1 MSEPATSG
9 AGNSPTNG
17 WRQRLQRWW
26 RISFQCSAAYLWVS
40 LGAYLVYLLF
50 YLLSIGVMFKV
61 PSLDLYL
68 MALVRGMLD
77 TGLMVVFCHFLLR
90 PYLKL
95 ELLPRGRYGSNL
107 LGFLLYSLLLGQL
120 LMLLSLNIAE
130 LTPMKELD
138 LRDMTIQQSGGQ
150 QTHLQ
155 IGKATLQLIGGF
167 NQAVIFWLWA
177 LAYVFWGT
185 LVSKRQM
192 QKQMH
197 QAQLQ
202 QLTNQLNPHFLFNA
216 LNSIRALIYEDQD
229 KAAATVTQLSELFR
243 FHLQAHL
250 KPLSTLADEWQITS
264 QYLQIEQVRLEQ
276 RLQLDLQFDEQL
288 WQQKLPTLSLL
299 TLVENAIKH
308 GIAPLPL
315 GGRLWIKS
323 RPVANG
329 WQLIVGNSCA
339 GLSSTHGTRTGL
351 KNLRQRLALLPG
363 RHSLHIE
370 PQLEQYQVTIAL
382 EACELGAGEL
392 QAGEPEAAE
401 LETAPLNQPSEPT
414 APPHRH

>member
-1 MSEPATSG
+1 MSEIA
-9 AGNSPTNG
+9 ANG
-17 WRQRLQRWW
+17 WQPRLRRWW

-40 LGAYLVYLLF
+40 LACYLVYLLF
-50 YLLSIGVMFKV
+50 YMLSIGVMFKT
-61 PSLDLYL
+61 PNLDTYL
-68 MALVRGMLD
+68 MAMLRGALD
-77 TGLMVVFCHFLLR
+77 TSLMALFCHFLIR

-95 ELLPRGRYGSNL
+95 ELLPQGRYGTNL
-107 LGFLLYSLLLGQL
+107 FGFLLYSLLLGQL
-120 LMLLSLNIAE
+120 LMFISLNLAD
-130 LTPMKELD
+130 LTPLKELD
-138 LRDMTIQQSGGQ
+138 LRHMSVQKTNGE
-150 QTHLQ
+150 TMKLE
-155 IGKATLQLIGGF
+155 IGLPILQLIGGF
-167 NQAVIFWLWA
+167 NQAVMFWLWA

-250 KPLSTLADEWQITS
+250 KPLSTLADEWQIAS

-308 GIAPLPL
+308 GIAPLPQ

-339 GLSSTHGTRTGL
+339 GLSNAHGTRTGL

-363 RHSLHIE
+363 RHQLHIE

-382 EACELGAGEL
+382 EAG
-392 QAGEPEAAE
+392 P
-401 LETAPLNQPSEPT
+401 LEQPADSTSHTTATEMEFHHVENSD
-414 APPHRH
+414 R

>member
-1 MSEPATSG
+1 MGT
-9 AGNSPTNG
+9 
-17 WRQRLQRWW
+17 
-26 RISFQCSAAYLWVS
+26 
-40 LGAYLVYLLF
+40 
-50 YLLSIGVMFKV
+50 M
-61 PSLDLYL
+61 
-68 MALVRGMLD
+68 
-77 TGLMVVFCHFLLR
+77 
-90 PYLKL
+90 
-95 ELLPRGRYGSNL
+95 
-107 LGFLLYSLLLGQL
+107 
-120 LMLLSLNIAE
+120 
-130 LTPMKELD
+130 
-138 LRDMTIQQSGGQ
+138 
-150 QTHLQ
+150 
-155 IGKATLQLIGGF
+155 QLIGGF
-167 NQAVIFWLWA
+167 NQAVLFWLWA

-250 KPLSTLADEWQITS
+250 KPLSTLADEWQIAS
-264 QYLQIEQVRLEQ
+264 QYLQIEQVRLEH

-308 GIAPLPL
+308 GIAPLPQ

-339 GLSSTHGTRTGL
+339 CLSSVHGTRTGL

-363 RHSLHIE
+363 RHGLHIE
-370 PQLEQYQVTIAL
+370 PQLDQYQVTIEL
-382 EACELGAGEL
+382 EAGSLDLPADPQSQFSPTEMELHHVENAD
-392 QAGEPEAAE
+392 
-401 LETAPLNQPSEPT
+401 
-414 APPHRH
+414 RR

>member
-1 MSEPATSG
+1 MNKPLKFIRTGTQMSELATR
-9 AGNSPTNG
+9 G
-17 WRQRLQRWW
+17 WQARLQRWW
-26 RISFQCSAAYLWVS
+26 RISFHCSPAYLWVS
-40 LGAYLVYLLF
+40 LGAYLVYLVF
-50 YLLSIGVMFKV
+50 YMLSIGMMFKV
-61 PSLDLYL
+61 PSIESYMLATLRGALDTSL
-68 MALVRGMLD
+68 MAL
-77 TGLMVVFCHFLLR
+77 FCHFLIR

-95 ELLPRGRYGSNL
+95 KLLPQGRYGSNL
-107 LGFLLYSLLLGQL
+107 ISFMLYTLLLGQL
-120 LMLLSLNIAE
+120 LMFLSLNIADV
-130 LTPMKELD
+130 TPLKEVD
-138 LRDMTIQQSGGQ
+138 LRHMSVQKANGETMK
-150 QTHLQ
+150 LE
-155 IGKATLQLIGGF
+155 IGLPILQLIGGF
-167 NQAVIFWLWA
+167 NQTVIFWLWA

-308 GIAPLPL
+308 GIAPLPQ

-323 RPVANG
+323 RPVAAG

-339 GLSSTHGTRTGL
+339 GLSNAHGTRTGL

-363 RHSLHIE
+363 RHHLHVE
-370 PQLEQYQVTIAL
+370 PQLEQYQVTIEL
-382 EACELGAGEL
+382 EAVELD
-392 QAGEPEAAE
+392 QPAE
-401 LETAPLNQPSEPT
+401 LTSHSTPTETELHHVENPD
-414 APPHRH
+414 RR

>member
-1 MSEPATSG
+1 MTELA
-9 AGNSPTNG
+9 ANG
-17 WRQRLQRWW
+17 WQQRLQRWW
-26 RISFQCSAAYLWVS
+26 GISFQCSAAYLWVS

-50 YLLSIGVMFKV
+50 YLLSIGMMFKV
-61 PSLDLYL
+61 PSIESYMLATL
-68 MALVRGMLD
+68 RGALD
-77 TGLMVVFCHFLLR
+77 TGLMALFCHFLIR

-95 ELLPRGRYGSNL
+95 KLLPQGRYGSNL
-107 LGFLLYSLLLGQL
+107 ISFMLYTFLLGQL
-120 LMLLSLNIAE
+120 LMFLSLNIADI
-130 LTPMKELD
+130 TPLKEVD
-138 LRDMTIQQSGGQ
+138 LRHMSVQKPNGETMK
-150 QTHLQ
+150 LE
-155 IGKATLQLIGGF
+155 IGLPILQLIGGF
-167 NQAVIFWLWA
+167 NQTVIFWLWA

-308 GIAPLPL
+308 GIAPLPQ

-339 GLSSTHGTRTGL
+339 GLSNAHGTRTGL

-363 RHSLHIE
+363 RHQLHIE

-382 EACELGAGEL
+382 EAG
-392 QAGEPEAAE
+392 P
-401 LETAPLNQPSEPT
+401 LEQPADSTSHTTATEMEFHHVENSD
-414 APPHRH
+414 R

>member
-1 MSEPATSG
+1 MPDTDSTKTA
-9 AGNSPTNG
+9 G
-17 WRQRLQRWW
+17 WRARLQRGWH
-26 RISFQCSAAYLWVS
+26 ISFRCSPAYIWAS
-40 LGAYLVYLLF
+40 LAAYLVYLVF
-50 YLLSIGVMFKV
+50 YMLSISMMFKV
-61 PSLDLYL
+61 PSIESYMLATLRGALDTIL
-68 MALVRGMLD
+68 MAL
-77 TGLMVVFCHFLLR
+77 FCHFLIR

-95 ELLPRGRYGSNL
+95 KLLPQGRYGSNL
-107 LGFLLYSLLLGQL
+107 ISFVLYTLLLGQL
-120 LMLLSLNIAE
+120 LMFLSLNIAD
-130 LTPMKELD
+130 LTPLKEID
-138 LRDMTIQQSGGQ
+138 LRHMSVQKANGETMK
-150 QTHLQ
+150 LE
-155 IGKATLQLIGGF
+155 IGLPILQLIGGF
-167 NQAVIFWLWA
+167 NQAVMFWLWA
-177 LAYVFWGT
+177 LAYVFWAT
-185 LVSKRQM
+185 LASKRQM

-250 KPLSTLADEWQITS
+250 KPLSTLHDEWQIAS
-264 QYLQIEQVRLEQ
+264 QYLQIEHVRLEQ

-308 GIAPLPL
+308 GIAPLPQ
-315 GGRLWIKS
+315 GGKLWIKS
-323 RPVANG
+323 RAVAHG

-339 GLSSTHGTRTGL
+339 CLSSIHGTRTGL

-370 PQLEQYQVTIAL
+370 PQLDQYQVTIEL
-382 EACELGAGEL
+382 EAGSLELPAESNHQPDLAEMEL
-392 QAGEPEAAE
+392 HHVENAD
-401 LETAPLNQPSEPT
+401 
-414 APPHRH
+414 RR

>member
-1 MSEPATSG
+1 MSESTA
-9 AGNSPTNG
+9 NG
-17 WRQRLQRWW
+17 WQQRLRRWW
-26 RISFQCSAAYLWVS
+26 HISFQCSSTYIWVS
-40 LGAYLVYLLF
+40 LACYLVYLVF
-50 YLLSIGVMFKV
+50 YMLSIGVMFKT
-61 PSLDLYL
+61 PNLDTYL
-68 MALVRGMLD
+68 MAMLRGALD
-77 TGLMVVFCHFLLR
+77 TSLMALFCHFLIR

-95 ELLPRGRYGSNL
+95 ELLPQGRYGSNL
-107 LGFLLYSLLLGQL
+107 FGFLLFSLLLGQL
-120 LMLLSLNIAE
+120 LMFISLNIAD
-130 LTPMKELD
+130 LTPLKELD
-138 LRDMTIQQSGGQ
+138 LRHMSVQKANGETMK
-150 QTHLQ
+150 LE
-155 IGKATLQLIGGF
+155 IGLPVLQLIGGF
-167 NQAVIFWLWA
+167 NQAVMFWLWA

-250 KPLSTLADEWQITS
+250 KPLSTLADEWQIAS

-308 GIAPLPL
+308 GIAPLPQ

-329 WQLIVGNSCA
+329 WQLMVGNSCA
-339 GLSSTHGTRTGL
+339 CLSSVHGTRTGL

-370 PQLEQYQVTIAL
+370 PQLDQYQVIIEL
-382 EACELGAGEL
+382 EAGSLDVPAEPQPQFSPTEMELHHVENAD
-392 QAGEPEAAE
+392 
-401 LETAPLNQPSEPT
+401 
-414 APPHRH
+414 RR

>member
-1 MSEPATSG
+1 MSELA
-9 AGNSPTNG
+9 ANS
-17 WRQRLQRWW
+17 WQQRLQRWW
-26 RISFQCSAAYLWVS
+26 HISFQCSAAYLWVS
-40 LGAYLVYLLF
+40 LGAYLVYLVF
-50 YLLSIGVMFKV
+50 YLLSIGVMFKT
-61 PSLDLYL
+61 PNLDTYL
-68 MALVRGMLD
+68 MATLRGALD
-77 TGLMVVFCHFLLR
+77 TSLMVLFCHFLIR

-95 ELLPRGRYGSNL
+95 ELLPQGRYGSNL
-107 LGFLLYSLLLGQL
+107 FGFLLYSLLLGQL
-120 LMLLSLNIAE
+120 LMFVSLNLAD
-130 LTPMKELD
+130 LTPLKELD
-138 LRDMTIQQSGGQ
+138 FRNMSVQKANGEEMK
-150 QTHLQ
+150 LQ
-155 IGKATLQLIGGF
+155 IGMGTMQLIGGF
-167 NQAVIFWLWA
+167 NQAVMFWLWA

-250 KPLSTLADEWQITS
+250 KPLSTLADEWQIAS
-264 QYLQIEQVRLEQ
+264 QYLQIEQVRLES

-288 WQQKLPTLSLL
+288 WQEKLPTLSLL

-308 GIAPLPL
+308 GIAPLPH
-315 GGRLWIKS
+315 GGRLWIHS

-329 WQLIVGNSCA
+329 WLLMVGNSCA
-339 GLSSTHGTRTGL
+339 GLSSVHGTRTGL

-370 PQLEQYQVTIAL
+370 PQLDQYQVTIEL
-382 EACELGAGEL
+382 EAGSLDLSTDTQPQISPTEMELHHVENAD
-392 QAGEPEAAE
+392 
-401 LETAPLNQPSEPT
+401 
-414 APPHRH
+414 RR

>member
-1 MSEPATSG
+1 MPESTA
-9 AGNSPTNG
+9 NG
-17 WRQRLQRWW
+17 WQQRLRRWW
-26 RISFQCSAAYLWVS
+26 HISFQCSSTYIWVS
-40 LGAYLVYLLF
+40 LACYLVYLVF
-50 YLLSIGVMFKV
+50 YMLSIGVMFKT
-61 PSLDLYL
+61 PNLDTYL
-68 MALVRGMLD
+68 MAMLRGALD
-77 TGLMVVFCHFLLR
+77 TSLMALFCHFLIR

-95 ELLPRGRYGSNL
+95 ELLPQGRYGSNL
-107 LGFLLYSLLLGQL
+107 FGFLLFSLLLGQL
-120 LMLLSLNIAE
+120 LMFISLNIAD
-130 LTPMKELD
+130 LTPLKELD
-138 LRDMTIQQSGGQ
+138 LRHMSVQKANGETMK
-150 QTHLQ
+150 LE
-155 IGKATLQLIGGF
+155 IGLPVLQLIGGF
-167 NQAVIFWLWA
+167 NQAVMFWLWA

-250 KPLSTLADEWQITS
+250 KPLSTLADEWQIAS
-264 QYLQIEQVRLEQ
+264 QYLQIEQVRLEH

-308 GIAPLPL
+308 GIAPLPQ

-329 WQLIVGNSCA
+329 WQLMVGNSCA
-339 GLSSTHGTRTGL
+339 CLSSVHGTRTGL

-370 PQLEQYQVTIAL
+370 PQLDQYQVIIEL
-382 EACELGAGEL
+382 EAGSLDVPAEPQPQFSPTEMELHHVENAD
-392 QAGEPEAAE
+392 
-401 LETAPLNQPSEPT
+401 
-414 APPHRH
+414 RR

>member
-1 MSEPATSG
+1 MSDLA
-9 AGNSPTNG
+9 ANG
-17 WRQRLQRWW
+17 WQQDLQRWW
-26 RISFQCSAAYLWVS
+26 RISFQCSSTYIWVS
-40 LGAYLVYLLF
+40 IACYLVYLVF
-50 YLLSIGVMFKV
+50 YMLSLSVMFKV
-61 PSLDLYL
+61 PSMESYL
-68 MALVRGMLD
+68 LATLRGALD
-77 TGLMVVFCHFLLR
+77 TSLMVLFCHFLIR

-95 ELLPRGRYGSNL
+95 KLLPQGRFGSNL
-107 LGFLLYSLLLGQL
+107 ISFVLYTMLLGQL
-120 LMLLSLNIAE
+120 LMFLSLNIAD
-130 LTPMKELD
+130 LTPLKEVD
-138 LRDMTIQQSGGQ
+138 LRHMSVQKANGETMK
-150 QTHLQ
+150 LE
-155 IGKATLQLIGGF
+155 IGLPVLQLIGGF
-167 NQAVIFWLWA
+167 NQAVLFWLWA

-250 KPLSTLADEWQITS
+250 KPLSTLADEWQIAS

-308 GIAPLPL
+308 GIAPLPQ

-329 WQLIVGNSCA
+329 WQLMVGNSCA
-339 GLSSTHGTRTGL
+339 GLSSVHGTRTGL

-363 RHSLHIE
+363 RHQLHIE
-370 PQLEQYQVTIAL
+370 PQLDQYQVTIEL
-382 EACELGAGEL
+382 EAGSLDLPAEPQPQLSPTEMELHHVENAD
-392 QAGEPEAAE
+392 
-401 LETAPLNQPSEPT
+401 
-414 APPHRH
+414 RR

>member
-1 MSEPATSG
+1 MSELATR
-9 AGNSPTNG
+9 G
-17 WRQRLQRWW
+17 WQQRLQRWW
-26 RISFQCSAAYLWVS
+26 RVSFRCSTTYIWVS
-40 LGAYLVYLLF
+40 LACYLVYLVF
-50 YLLSIGVMFKV
+50 YMLSISVMFKA
-61 PSLDLYL
+61 PNLDTYL
-68 MALVRGMLD
+68 LATVRGALD
-77 TGLMVVFCHFLLR
+77 TSLMVLFCHFLIR

-95 ELLPRGRYGSNL
+95 ELLPQGRYSTNL
-107 LGFLLYSLLLGQL
+107 FGFLLYTLLLGQL
-120 LMLLSLNIAE
+120 LMFMSLNLAD
-130 LTPMKELD
+130 LTPLRELD
-138 LRDMTIQQSGGQ
+138 LRHMSVQKANGEEMT
-150 QTHLQ
+150 LQ
-155 IGKATLQLIGGF
+155 IGMGTMQLIGGF
-167 NQAVIFWLWA
+167 NQAVLFWLWA

-250 KPLSTLADEWQITS
+250 KPLSTLADEWQIAS

-276 RLQLDLQFDEQL
+276 RLKLDLQFDEQL

-308 GIAPLPL
+308 GIAPLPQ

-323 RPVANG
+323 RPVASG

-363 RHSLHIE
+363 RHHLQVE
-370 PQLEQYQVTIAL
+370 PQLEQYQVCIEF
-382 EACELGAGEL
+382 EAGLLDTSADPASQLIETELHHVEN
-392 QAGEPEAAE
+392 PD
-401 LETAPLNQPSEPT
+401 
-414 APPHRH
+414 RR

>member
-1 MSEPATSG
+1 MSELATR
-9 AGNSPTNG
+9 G
-17 WRQRLQRWW
+17 WQARLQRWW
-26 RISFQCSAAYLWVS
+26 RISFHCSPAYLWVS
-40 LGAYLVYLLF
+40 LAAYLVYLVF
-50 YLLSIGVMFKV
+50 YMLSISVMFKA
-61 PSLDLYL
+61 PNLDTYLVATLRGLLDTSL
-68 MALVRGMLD
+68 MAL
-77 TGLMVVFCHFLLR
+77 FCHFLIR

-95 ELLPRGRYGSNL
+95 ELLPQGRFGSNL
-107 LGFLLYSLLLGQL
+107 FGFLLYSLLLGQL
-120 LMLLSLNIAE
+120 VMAISLNLAD
-130 LTPMKELD
+130 LTPLKELD
-138 LRDMTIQQSGGQ
+138 LRHMSVQKANGEEMQ
-150 QTHLQ
+150 LQ
-155 IGKATLQLIGGF
+155 IGMLTMQLIGGF
-167 NQAVIFWLWA
+167 NQAVLFWLWA
-177 LAYVFWGT
+177 LAYVFWAT
-185 LVSKRQM
+185 LASKRQM

-250 KPLSTLADEWQITS
+250 KPLSTLADEWQIAS

-276 RLQLDLQFDEQL
+276 RLKLDLQFDEQL

-308 GIAPLPL
+308 GIAPLPQ
-315 GGRLWIKS
+315 GGRLWIQS

-363 RHSLHIE
+363 RHHLRVE
-370 PQLEQYQVTIAL
+370 PQLKQYQVTIEL
-382 EACELGAGEL
+382 ESG
-392 QAGEPEAAE
+392 E
-401 LETAPLNQPSEPT
+401 LETAPLEQPTEPT
-414 APPHRH
+414 SISTPTETELHHVENPDRR

>member
-1 MSEPATSG
+1 MPESTA
-9 AGNSPTNG
+9 NG
-17 WRQRLQRWW
+17 WQQRLRRWW
-26 RISFQCSAAYLWVS
+26 HISFQCSSTYIWVS
-40 LGAYLVYLLF
+40 LACYLVYLVF
-50 YLLSIGVMFKV
+50 YMLSIGVMFKT
-61 PSLDLYL
+61 PNLDTYL
-68 MALVRGMLD
+68 MAMLRGALD
-77 TGLMVVFCHFLLR
+77 TSLMALFCHFLIR

-95 ELLPRGRYGSNL
+95 ELLPQGRYGSNL
-107 LGFLLYSLLLGQL
+107 FGFLLFSLLLGQL
-120 LMLLSLNIAE
+120 LMFISLNIAD
-130 LTPMKELD
+130 LTPLKELD
-138 LRDMTIQQSGGQ
+138 LRHMSVQKANGETMK
-150 QTHLQ
+150 LE
-155 IGKATLQLIGGF
+155 IGLPVLQLIGGF
-167 NQAVIFWLWA
+167 NQAVMFWLWA

-250 KPLSTLADEWQITS
+250 KPLSTLADEWQIAS
-264 QYLQIEQVRLEQ
+264 QYLQIEQVRLEH

-299 TLVENAIKH
+299 TLVENSIKH
-308 GIAPLPL
+308 GIAPLPQ

-329 WQLIVGNSCA
+329 WQLMVGNSCA
-339 GLSSTHGTRTGL
+339 CLSSVHGTRTGL

-370 PQLEQYQVTIAL
+370 PQLDQYQVIIEL
-382 EACELGAGEL
+382 EAGSLDVPAEPQPQFSPTEMELHHVENAD
-392 QAGEPEAAE
+392 
-401 LETAPLNQPSEPT
+401 
-414 APPHRH
+414 RR

>member
-1 MSEPATSG
+1 MSELA
-9 AGNSPTNG
+9 ANS
-17 WRQRLQRWW
+17 WQQRLQRWW
-26 RISFQCSAAYLWVS
+26 HISFQCSAAYLWVS
-40 LGAYLVYLLF
+40 LGAYLVYLVF
-50 YLLSIGVMFKV
+50 YLLSIGVMFKT
-61 PSLDLYL
+61 PNLDTYL
-68 MALVRGMLD
+68 MATLRGALD
-77 TGLMVVFCHFLLR
+77 TSLMVLFCHFLIR

-95 ELLPRGRYGSNL
+95 ELLPQGRYGSNL
-107 LGFLLYSLLLGQL
+107 FGFLLYSLLLGQL
-120 LMLLSLNIAE
+120 LMFVSLNLAD
-130 LTPMKELD
+130 LTPLKELD
-138 LRDMTIQQSGGQ
+138 FRNMSVQKANGEEMK
-150 QTHLQ
+150 LQ
-155 IGKATLQLIGGF
+155 IGMGTMQLIGGF
-167 NQAVIFWLWA
+167 NQAVMFWLWA

-250 KPLSTLADEWQITS
+250 KPLSTLADEWQIAS
-264 QYLQIEQVRLEQ
+264 QYLQIEQVRLES

-308 GIAPLPL
+308 GIAPLPQ

-339 GLSSTHGTRTGL
+339 CLSSTHGTRTGL

-363 RHSLHIE
+363 RHGLHIE
-370 PQLEQYQVTIAL
+370 PQLDQYQVTIEL
-382 EACELGAGEL
+382 EAGSLDLSTDPQSQFSPTEMELHHVENAD
-392 QAGEPEAAE
+392 
-401 LETAPLNQPSEPT
+401 
-414 APPHRH
+414 RR

>member
-1 MSEPATSG
+1 MSDLA
-9 AGNSPTNG
+9 ANG
-17 WRQRLQRWW
+17 LRQRLQRWW
-26 RISFQCSAAYLWVS
+26 RISFQCSSAYIWVG
-40 LGAYLVYLLF
+40 LAFYLVYLVF
-50 YLLSIGVMFKV
+50 YVLSIGVMFKA
-61 PSLDLYL
+61 PNLDTYL
-68 MALVRGMLD
+68 MAVLRGVLD
-77 TGLMVVFCHFLLR
+77 TSLMLLFCHFLIR

-95 ELLPRGRYGSNL
+95 ELLPQGRYGSNL
-107 LGFLLYSLLLGQL
+107 FAFLGYTLLLGQL
-120 LMLLSLNIAE
+120 LMFLSLNIAD
-130 LTPMKELD
+130 LTPLKELD
-138 LRDMTIQQSGGQ
+138 FRHMSVQKANGEEMQ
-150 QTHLQ
+150 LQ
-155 IGKATLQLIGGF
+155 IGMATMQLIGGF
-167 NQAVIFWLWA
+167 NQTVIFWLWA

-308 GIAPLPL
+308 GIAPLPQ
-315 GGRLWIKS
+315 GGQLWIKS

-339 GLSSTHGTRTGL
+339 GISSTHGTRTGL

-370 PQLEQYQVTIAL
+370 PQLEQYQVTIEL
-382 EACELGAGEL
+382 EATSLELSTETNM
-392 QAGEPEAAE
+392 QA
-401 LETAPLNQPSEPT
+401 EPT
-414 APPHRH
+414 EMEFHHVENPDRR

>member
-1 MSEPATSG
+1 MSELTA
-9 AGNSPTNG
+9 NG
-17 WRQRLQRWW
+17 WQSRLQRWW
-26 RISFQCSAAYLWVS
+26 RISFQCSSAYLWVS
-40 LGAYLVYLLF
+40 LTAYLVYLVF
-50 YLLSIGVMFKV
+50 YMLSMSVMFKA
-61 PSLDLYL
+61 PNFETYLIATLRGLLDTSL
-68 MALVRGMLD
+68 MAL
-77 TGLMVVFCHFLLR
+77 FCHFLIR

-95 ELLPRGRYGSNL
+95 ELLPQGRYGSNL
-107 LGFLLYSLLLGQL
+107 FGFLLYSLLLGQL
-120 LMLLSLNIAE
+120 LMFLSLNIAD
-130 LTPMKELD
+130 LTPLKEVD
-138 LRDMTIQQSGGQ
+138 LRHMS
-150 QTHLQ
+150 LQ
-155 IGKATLQLIGGF
+155 KANGETMKLEIGLPILQLIGGF
-167 NQAVIFWLWA
+167 NQAVLFWLWA

-185 LVSKRQM
+185 LISKRQM

-250 KPLSTLADEWQITS
+250 KPLSTLADEWQIAS
-264 QYLQIEQVRLEQ
+264 QYLQIEQVRLEA
-276 RLQLDLQFDEQL
+276 RLKLDLQFDEQL

-308 GIAPLPL
+308 GIAPLPQ

-329 WQLIVGNSCA
+329 WQLMVGNSCA
-339 GLSSTHGTRTGL
+339 CLSSVHGTRTGL

-370 PQLEQYQVTIAL
+370 PQLDQYQVSIEI
-382 EACELGAGEL
+382 EAGPLDL
-392 QAGEPEAAE
+392 PAE
-401 LETAPLNQPSEPT
+401 SQHQFGPNEMEFHHVENAD
-414 APPHRH
+414 RR